1 MGLLLLY
8 LFGAMAVSFLCS
20 LLESVLMSAQVSF
33 ITMREEDGD
42 RNAKLFMRYKQE
54 PDRPLAAILSLNTI
68 ANTVGAAGVGYQ
80 TNKVFGN
87 EWFGLVSALMTL
99 LILVFSEI
107 VPKTIGTS
115 QWRKLLWLA
124 RPMKGLVTLMYPL
137 VILIELFRKKL
148 SIDEVDTSIS
158 REEVSAM
165 AGMAEEEG
173 IIDKSE
179 NKFDFHHDYT
189 QLAEPVRARFVKL
202 INTRECHDGA
212 KFSVKDL
219 RVFGNPNEGKST
231 LVEGVKVVR
240 NPQDAREAQLL
251 WDPVP
256 GADGYIIRYGIEP
269 KKLYNSYIV
278 YDKNYF
284 KLHSLNVGW
293 DYYFEVESFDSG
305 LDYYCPRPEATFGT
319 GGEVEM
325 NKRTPGMRGGGYG
338 GNDQTKRFMVKEGVD
353 EYEFDGIDPG
363 SWVISHSYGPVL
375 WAGELTEADLIGKGE
390 PGIEAKLTEMGTGT
404 KVTGE
409 MRMKVVRGK
418 EAGKV
423 VITIVHY

>member
-1 MGLLLLY
+1 
-8 LFGAMAVSFLCS
+8 MA
-20 LLESVLMSAQVSF
+20 
-33 ITMREEDGD
+33 
-42 RNAKLFMRYKQE
+42 RY
-54 PDRPLAAILSLNTI
+54 
-68 ANTVGAAGVGYQ
+68 
-80 TNKVFGN
+80 
-87 EWFGLVSALMTL
+87 
-99 LILVFSEI
+99 
-107 VPKTIGTS
+107 
-115 QWRKLLWLA
+115 
-124 RPMKGLVTLMYPL
+124 
-137 VILIELFRKKL
+137 
-148 SIDEVDTSIS
+148 
-158 REEVSAM
+158 
-165 AGMAEEEG
+165 
-173 IIDKSE
+173 
-179 NKFDFHHDYT
+179 
-189 QLAEPVRARFVKL
+189 VKL
-202 INTRECHDGA
+202 INTRQCHDGA

-231 LVEGVKVVR
+231 YVEGVKVVR

-278 YDKNYF
+278 YDQNYF
-284 KLHSLNVGW
+284 KLHSLNTES
-293 DYYFEVESFDSG
+293 DYYFEVEAFDSG
-305 LDYYCPRPEATFGT
+305 LDYYYPRPEATFGT

-363 SWVISHSYGPVL
+363 NWVISHSYGPVL
-375 WAGELTEADLIGKGE
+375 WAGELTEADLIGTGE